1 VKADPDADL
10 LPGEWAVL
18 GVLARGDAHGFAVGR
33 TLAPNG
39 WLGRV
44 WTMSRPRVYRA
55 INDLA
60 KRGLIEPVGTAESE
74 RGPVRT
80 LYSATGSGRRLLD
93 AWLREPVSHVREIR
107 SELLLKLALL
117 YERGTPPYDLLAAQR
132 TRLRPVLE
140 SLEGAVPE
148 SGFDAI
154 LLRYRVETT
163 RAALSFVDEI
173 VGSHAEQ
180 Q

>member
-1 VKADPDADL
+1 VKADPNAAL

-18 GVLARGDAHGFAVGR
+18 GVLARGEAHGFAVAR

-60 KRGLIEPVGTAESE
+60 TRGLVVPVGRAESD

-80 LYSATGSGRRLLD
+80 MYGATALGQQQLE
-93 AWLREPVSHVREIR
+93 AWLLEPVDHVREIR

-117 YERGTPPYDLLAAQR
+117 HERGTPPYALLAAQR
-132 TRLRPVLE
+132 TRLEPVLA
-140 SLEGAVPE
+140 SLERAVPA

-163 RAALSFVDEI
+163 RAAVSFVDEI
-173 VGSHAEQ
+173 VGSHSPGA
-180 Q
+180 